1 MIVHSNDPERSCSD
15 TLKTKSF
22 EKTSLACGRV
32 LFLLG
37 RYLMS
42 SCKMM
47 AEKPKTKEHE
57 EQLECHAQFLLLYF
71 NHNDK
76 RICRVADKY
85 WTCLVETFPHLLW
98 SGSRHSRHLANILSV
113 TQC

>member
-1 MIVHSNDPERSCSD
+1 MLRYFEDKVIRKD
-15 TLKTKSF
+15 KSGMRQSVISVGTIF
-22 EKTSLACGRV
+22 DV
-32 LFLLG
+32 FLQ
-37 RYLMS
+37 
-42 SCKMM
+42 MM

-71 NHNDK
+71 NYNDK

-113 TQC
+113 TLLTSARICQT